1 MPEDHVDSPDAD
13 PAMTRNSGKRGHGHL
28 GTMALNVL
36 NVLGVLGVL
45 MWASC
50 GGAQSMSWHGVD
62 MSEIASKGESAR
74 LEPVAG
80 KVTVFDFWA
89 SWCAPCSELDH
100 RLAELGRRYPDRL
113 AIRKLEVVDGSSPAA
128 TEHLEPTTSLP
139 HVKVFGPEG
148 ALLFELSA
156 SPAEIAARVESA
168 LATR

>member
-1 MPEDHVDSPDAD
+1 
-13 PAMTRNSGKRGHGHL
+13 
-28 GTMALNVL
+28 
-36 NVLGVLGVL
+36 
-45 MWASC
+45 
-50 GGAQSMSWHGVD
+50 MSWQGVD
-62 MSEIASKGESAR
+62 MIAIASKGESAR

-89 SWCAPCSELDH
+89 SWCAPCGELDR

-128 TEHLEPTTSLP
+128 IEHLEPTTSLP

-156 SPAEIAARVESA
+156 SPVEIAKKVESA